1 MSPSLPA
8 RIASH
13 PAVAGRALPPASA
26 MTFAATLT
34 TTTTITTG
42 SGWVCVRE

>member
-8 RIASH
+8 RIAFH
-13 PAVAGRALPPASA
+13 PAIAGRVLPPAGA
-26 MTFAATLT
+26 MTLAATLT